1 MGAAAHTGI
10 LTISTASHTVI
21 LGASSA
27 MHMGVLRLTIAI
39 LMGGALTTSTA
50 AHAGALG
57 FMLGNLRAIT
67 HCLARKLQFLLAC
80 SQIVLQAH
88 LGMQ

>member
-27 MHMGVLRLTIAI
+27 IHMGVLRLTIAI
-39 LMGGALTTSTA
+39 LMGGALTMSTA
-50 AHAGALG
+50 AHAGSLE
-57 FMLGNLRAIT
+57 FMMGNLRAIMQ
-67 HCLARKLQFLLAC
+67 CLERKLQF
-80 SQIVLQAH
+80 
-88 LGMQ
+88 